1 MIRGT
6 LREVTQKEPGPPR
19 HPGQRGRPALN
30 GSALGNPRQGE
41 LHTLS
46 ASISVIWV
54 FCHWQ
59 LNVILIDIPLRQGS
73 GGRLTSSI

>member
-54 FCHWQ
+54 FCHSQ
-59 LNVILIDIPLRQGS
+59 QDLIRGDNRIMGL
-73 GGRLTSSI
+73 GGTAGL